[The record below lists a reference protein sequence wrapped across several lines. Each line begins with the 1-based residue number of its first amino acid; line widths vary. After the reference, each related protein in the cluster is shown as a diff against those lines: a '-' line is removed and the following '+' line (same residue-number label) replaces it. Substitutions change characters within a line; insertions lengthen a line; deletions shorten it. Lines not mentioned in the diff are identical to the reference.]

1 MQETSKTSKVYY
13 GWFVVGIAFLVL
25 LVSAGINSIPSIL
38 MQPLEKEFGW
48 DRAAVSGAVSI
59 KILLYGLMG
68 PFSAALM
75 ARFGIRKMMVI
86 SMAFLATSLALTP
99 QITEIWQF
107 FLIWGVIVGLATGML
122 ANVLGVT
129 VANRW
134 FVKHKGLVVGMLTS
148 SAATG
153 QLLFLPLLASIT
165 INIGWRYAIYTTVA
179 ALLILLPVVAI
190 WKKNHPS
197 DVGKAALGTEEIVK
211 PTPFKGNLFLT
222 PLRALGEASKNKT
235 FWLLAGTFFF
245 CGFSTNGLIGT
256 HLIPACGD
264 YDIPVVTAAG
274 LLALMGMF
282 DLVGTTM
289 SGWLSD
295 RFDSRKLLFWY
306 YGLRGLSLIF
316 LPQALGLGYTSLLI
330 FAVFYGLDWIATV
343 PPTVRLTS
351 DVFGKEKAGMVFGW
365 IVVAHQIGA
374 STAAYGAGLMRDL
387 LGSYTLPFMVAGFV
401 CLYAALMAIRIK
413 AAGKTVQTVGA

>member
-1 MQETSKTSKVYY
+1 MQANLKTSRIYY
-13 GWFVVGIAFLVL
+13 GWVVVGIAFLVL
-25 LVSAGINSIPSIL
+25 LVSAGINSVPSIL
-38 MQPLEKEFGW
+38 MLPLEKEFGW

-75 ARFGIRKMMVI
+75 ARFGVRRMMVI
-86 SMAFLATSLALTP
+86 SMVLLAASLALTP
-99 QITEIWQF
+99 MITTLWQF
-107 FLIWGVIVGLATGML
+107 FLLWGVIVGLTTGML
-122 ANVLGVT
+122 ANVLGIT
-129 VANRW
+129 IANRW
-134 FVKHKGLVVGMLTS
+134 FFKHKGLVVGMLTA

-153 QLLFLPLLASIT
+153 QLLFLPLLAKIT
-165 INIGWRYAIYTTVA
+165 IDIGWRSAIYTTVA
-179 ALLILLPVVAI
+179 ALVVLIPVVAI
-190 WKKNHPS
+190 WMRNHPF
-197 DVGKAALGTEEIVK
+197 DVGKAALGSEEIVK
-211 PTPFKGNLFLT
+211 PTAFNDNIFIAPI
-222 PLRALGEASKNKT
+222 RALGLASKNKT

-264 YDIPVVTAAG
+264 YGIPVVTAAG

-282 DLVGTTM
+282 DLVGTTF

-343 PPTVRLTS
+343 PPTVKLTS

-374 STAAYGAGLMRDL
+374 STAAYGAGVTRDL
-387 LGSYTLPFMVAGFV
+387 LGSYTMPFIVAGFV

-413 AAGKTVQTVGA
+413 AAGKYVQTTAS